1 MKKLIQTCIFALML
15 FSVSTGLFSETIT
28 FSADKMQGNT
38 SESDKYTKLIGRA
51 HIKTES
57 LEISADEIT
66 LSGEDFRF
74 ISAKGSVN
82 GKNSEAGFDFNCG
95 SMSYDRETKIALL
108 EHNVRMIDKANDV
121 NASAQIIEYTQETEN
136 AVMQVNVSIKQKEN
150 VCSGAVA
157 IYRKAEQVLELSGNA
172 RIERGKDL
180 FRAQEIQLNIKT
192 EAITMDGK
200 VRGSAASNSESKAGG
215 Q

>member
-38 SESDKYTKLIGRA
+38 SESDKYTKLIG
-51 HIKTES
+51 TES

-200 VRGSAASNSESKAGG
+200 VRGSAASNSESQAGG